1 MTQISID
8 VQPRYIEAE
17 SDPDQQRFVFAY
29 TITIANEGSSPARLL
44 NRRWLITDADGGVEE
59 VKGAGVVGKR
69 PRLEPGERFRY
80 TSAAILKT
88 PVGSMQ
94 GHYEFERDDG
104 TLFLADIPAFSLSI
118 PSLSMPRIVH

>member
-1 MTQISID
+1 MKQISID

-17 SDPDQQRFVFAY
+17 SDPDQKRFVFSY
-29 TITIANEGSSPARLL
+29 TITIGNEGTTPARLL
-44 NRRWLITDADGGVEE
+44 NRRWLITDSDGGVEE
-59 VKGAGVVGKR
+59 VNGPGVVGKQ

-104 TLFLADIPAFSLSI
+104 TLFLADIPAFSLS
-118 PSLSMPRIVH
+118 MPRIVH

>member
-1 MTQISID
+1 MKQISID

-17 SDPDQQRFVFAY
+17 SDPDRRRFVFAY
-29 TITIANEGSSPARLL
+29 TITIANESSSPARLL

-59 VKGAGVVGKR
+59 VNGAGVVGKQ

-104 TLFLADIPAFSLSI
+104 TLFLADIPAFSLS
-118 PSLSMPRIVH
+118 MPRIVH